1 MSLNI
6 LVMLFSEMMN
16 PQRRTQRESLKE
28 NITGAFFNL
37 ATPKRCCGAVVHQA
51 SAILGFQNHLRC
63 QTTRLE
69 CRHSRVGGCRLRSEK
84 ELSSWTILTFCS
96 GIDMYVSKSRNPLPF
111 RYLFFF
117 ADEVNAFIH
126 CADICSYIILYDLH
140 KSE

>member
-16 PQRRTQRESLKE
+16 PQRGTQRESLKE
-28 NITGAFFNL
+28 NIAGAIFNL
-37 ATPKRCCGAVVHQA
+37 ATPKRCCGAIVHQA
-51 SAILGFQNHLRC
+51 SAIFGFQAHLRC

-69 CRHSRVGGCRLRSEK
+69 CRREQAAAGREVKK
-84 ELSSWTILTFCS
+84 ELSGWTILTFCS

-111 RYLFFF
+111 RFFFF

-126 CADICSYIILYDLH
+126 CADIFSYIILYDLH
-140 KSE
+140 KSK